1 MTFTV
6 FGIAQTKGST
16 RAFVP
21 KGWTRPVITNS
32 NRNAKSW
39 EALIAHGAG
48 EALLQHGRR
57 GVVFLGPMRLAVA
70 FHLPRPKGLPKTKD
84 TAHVK
89 APDCDKCAR
98 CVLDALSGVVY
109 RDDAQVVRL
118 EVSKQYAA
126 LGDSPRAEITIEP
139 LGAAERLFTER
150 DHVEHSQAETAAV
163 SPD

>member
-6 FGIAQTKGST
+6 FGIAATKGST

-21 KGWTRPVITNS
+21 KGWTRPIITNT
-32 NRNAKSW
+32 NRSAKSW
-39 EALIAHGAG
+39 EALVAHAAG
-48 EALLQHGRR
+48 EELLKFGRR

-70 FHLPRPKGLPKTKD
+70 FYYPRPKSLPRTKE
-84 TAHVK
+84 TPHIK
-89 APDCDKCAR
+89 SPDCDKGAR

-109 RDDAQVVRL
+109 RDDAQVVQL
-118 EVSKQYAA
+118 EVTKQYAA
-126 LGDSPRAEITIEP
+126 LGESPRAEITIEP

>member
-21 KGWTRPVITNS
+21 KGWTRPIITNS
-32 NRNAKSW
+32 NRNAKAW
-39 EALIAHGAG
+39 EALIAQAAG
-48 EALLQHGRR
+48 EELLKHGRR
-57 GVVFLGPMRLAVA
+57 GVLFVGPMRVCAV
-70 FHLPRPKGLPKTKD
+70 FHLPRPKALPRTKD
-84 TAHVK
+84 VAHTK
-89 APDCDKCAR
+89 APDVDKLAR
-98 CVLDALSGVVY
+98 CLDALSGVVF
-109 RDDAQVVRL
+109 RDDAQIVELDVR
-118 EVSKQYAA
+118 KCYAA
-126 LGDSPRAEITIEP
+126 LGESPRAEITIEP